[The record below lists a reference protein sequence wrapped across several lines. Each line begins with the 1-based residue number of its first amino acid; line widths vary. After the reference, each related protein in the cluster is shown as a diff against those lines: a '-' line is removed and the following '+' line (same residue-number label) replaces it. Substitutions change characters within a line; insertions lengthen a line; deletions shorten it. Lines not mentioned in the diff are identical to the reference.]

1 MNQWL
6 KKTKKARKKKAIAI
20 ISRFHLLFLPLN
32 SFKAAPPAR
41 KYAPIVISSYTLE
54 FPLLKAYNGKKRPGV
69 CDMKQLKSPVL
80 TMIGTALLSF
90 IRILPPLLFFEII
103 YKLLCT
109 LIFSPLLSAIM
120 QGALSLSGYEV
131 AFNNEIAGF
140 YTTIPGIISAIV
152 ICVLAGFLA
161 YFEYAVLI
169 LMIYYRYTGNPV
181 SLADSMKMA
190 LTTFKSLARPWLYWF
205 SLLFV
210 GAASFD

>member
-1 MNQWL
+1 
-6 KKTKKARKKKAIAI
+6 
-20 ISRFHLLFLPLN
+20 
-32 SFKAAPPAR
+32 
-41 KYAPIVISSYTLE
+41 
-54 FPLLKAYNGKKRPGV
+54 
-69 CDMKQLKSPVL
+69 
-80 TMIGTALLSF
+80 MIGTALLSF

-190 LTTFKSLARPWLYWF
+190 LTTFKSLASPGFIGFLFYSLGLLPLINLGFAPSIRPEGEIPNFISGELYK
-205 SLLFV
+205 
-210 GAASFD
+210 SFFGSVLMVEIGRAHV